1 MTNYYIVPKNGHN
14 ISKQYRT
21 EMTSCCQNQYNEERK
36 MDKKN
41 ENRND
46 RPVSAKSTA
55 NRPDALV
62 FPGRNQRGINNPDI
76 ALPAFN
82 PPVPNRAWTAMRM
95 GKDIDELTEQEKRD
109 LYYGKDGGF

>member
-1 MTNYYIVPKNGHN
+1 
-14 ISKQYRT
+14 
-21 EMTSCCQNQYNEERK
+21 

-46 RPVSAKSTA
+46 RPVSVKSAA

-82 PPVPNRAWTAMRM
+82 PPVPNRAWTARRM
-95 GKDIDELTEQEKRD
+95 GMDIDD
-109 LYYGKDGGF
+109 LSESDIEEMRFD